1 MAKERLAK
9 LLVSDLSPLRGATRH
24 CLPYAVPEFTL
35 GVALVLYLPTLFPVT
50 SLLIN
55 QKHVRIHFLPLLPSN
70 IPDSRTD
77 PALPPSCRQ
86 LFASTRCFDFSFLQC
101 SSHSSSLTL
110 LKHHLFQFHHCPLS
124 LHLSSLQAPQPRYQ
138 GWALL
143 PEHRSGH

>member
-9 LLVSDLSPLRGATRH
+9 LLVSHLSPLRDATSH
-24 CLPYAVPEFTL
+24 CLPYAIPEFTL
-35 GVALVLYLPTLFPVT
+35 GVALVLYLPAVFPAT

-55 QKHVRIHFLPLLPSN
+55 QKSVRIHFLPLLPSN
-70 IPDSRTD
+70 IPGSGTD

-86 LFASTRCFDFSFLQC
+86 LFASTHCFDFSFLQC

-110 LKHHLFQFHHCPLS
+110 LMHHLFQLCHCPLS
-124 LHLSSLQAPQPRYQ
+124 LHLSSLQVPQPRCQ